1 MISSLNFQRA
11 YMIFFLLLG
20 VYSLA
25 GCSATSALTGLVG
38 QKPDIT
44 AQAGA
49 ENVKQ
54 TVGITAKQDA
64 SSEQKTEV
72 KDSVVGK
79 VDSSARKRE
88 NATSITAD
96 TITAEKIEVHNSD
109 SGYSLVLIGLS
120 ILALLGT
127 LLYFTTKRKKEP

>member
-1 MISSLNFQRA
+1 MKKLH
-11 YMIFFLLLG
+11 YLLVPLMALWL
-20 VYSLA
+20 S
-25 GCSATSALTGLVG
+25 GCSATSALTGLIG
-38 QKPDIT
+38 KKPDIT

-54 TVGITAKQDA
+54 TVGVTAKQDA
-64 SSEQKTEV
+64 SSEQRSEV

-109 SGYSLVLIGLS
+109 GGFG
-120 ILALLGT
+120 LALIVST
-127 LLYFTTKRKKEP
+127 LLAMLVYMLYLLRKQKKEP

>member
-1 MISSLNFQRA
+1 MKRRYLIVP
-11 YMIFFLLLG
+11 LLAMAL
-20 VYSLA
+20 S
-25 GCSATSALTGLVG
+25 GCSATSALTGLIG

-96 TITAEKIEVHNSD
+96 TITAERIEVHNSD
-109 SGYSLVLIGLS
+109 GGLGFALIG
-120 ILALLGT
+120 AT
-127 LLYFTTKRKKEP
+127 LLVMLASLLYLFRKQKKEP

>member
-1 MISSLNFQRA
+1 MKR
-11 YMIFFLLLG
+11 YYLLAPL
-20 VYSLA
+20 LA
-25 GCSATSALTGLVG
+25 LALSGCSATSALTGLIG

-72 KDSVVGK
+72 KDSTVGK

-109 SGYSLVLIGLS
+109 GGYGYAILG
-120 ILALLGT
+120 LALLAMLAS
-127 LLYFTTKRKKEP
+127 LLYLFRKQKKEP

>member
-20 VYSLA
+20 VYALA

-109 SGYSLVLIGLS
+109 SGYGLVLIGLS

>member
-1 MISSLNFQRA
+1 MKRRYLIVP
-11 YMIFFLLLG
+11 LLAMAL
-20 VYSLA
+20 S
-25 GCSATSALTGLVG
+25 GCSATSALTGLIG

-109 SGYSLVLIGLS
+109 SGYGYAILGVALLA
-120 ILALLGT
+120 ILAS
-127 LLYFTTKRKKEP
+127 LLYLFRKQKKEP

>member
-1 MISSLNFQRA
+1 MKRRYLIVP
-11 YMIFFLLLG
+11 LLAMAL
-20 VYSLA
+20 S
-25 GCSATSALTGLVG
+25 GCSATSALTGLIG

-109 SGYSLVLIGLS
+109 SGYGYAILGVALLA
-120 ILALLGT
+120 ILAY
-127 LLYFTTKRKKEP
+127 LLYLFRKQKKEP

>member
-1 MISSLNFQRA
+1 MMSSLNFQRA
-11 YMIFFLLLG
+11 YMIFFLVLG
-20 VYSLA
+20 IIALA
-25 GCSATSALTGLVG
+25 GCSATSALTGLIG

-54 TVGITAKQDA
+54 TVGVTAKQDA

-72 KDSVVGK
+72 KDSTVGK
-79 VDSSARKRE
+79 VDSSARKHE

-96 TITAEKIEVHNSD
+96 TITAERIEVHNSE
-109 SGYSLVLIGLS
+109 SGYGLALIGVA
-120 ILALLGT
+120 ILAILAT
-127 LLYFTTKRKKEP
+127 LLYFTARRKKEP

>member
-1 MISSLNFQRA
+1 MKR
-11 YMIFFLLLG
+11 YYLLAPL
-20 VYSLA
+20 LA
-25 GCSATSALTGLVG
+25 LALSGCSATSALTGLIG

-96 TITAEKIEVHNSD
+96 TITAERIEVHNSD
-109 SGYSLVLIGLS
+109 SGLGFALIG
-120 ILALLGT
+120 AT
-127 LLYFTTKRKKEP
+127 LLVMLASLLYLFRKQKKEP

>member
-1 MISSLNFQRA
+1 MKRRYLIVP
-11 YMIFFLLLG
+11 LLAMAL
-20 VYSLA
+20 S
-25 GCSATSALTGLVG
+25 GCSATSALTGLIG

-96 TITAEKIEVHNSD
+96 TITAERIEVHNSD
-109 SGYSLVLIGLS
+109 SGLGFALIG
-120 ILALLGT
+120 AT
-127 LLYFTTKRKKEP
+127 LLVMLASLLYLFRKQKKEP

>member
-1 MISSLNFQRA
+1 MKRRYLIVP
-11 YMIFFLLLG
+11 LLAMAL
-20 VYSLA
+20 S
-25 GCSATSALTGLVG
+25 GCSATSALTGLIG

-109 SGYSLVLIGLS
+109 SGLGF
-120 ILALLGT
+120 ALLGAT
-127 LLYFTTKRKKEP
+127 LLAILASLLYLFRKQKKEP

>member
-1 MISSLNFQRA
+1 MKRRYLIVP
-11 YMIFFLLLG
+11 LLAIAL
-20 VYSLA
+20 S
-25 GCSATSALTGLVG
+25 GCSATSALTGLIG

-54 TVGITAKQDA
+54 TVGVTANQDA
-64 SSEQKTEV
+64 SSEQRTEV

-109 SGYSLVLIGLS
+109 SGLGFALIG
-120 ILALLGT
+120 AT
-127 LLYFTTKRKKEP
+127 LLAILVSLLYLFRKQKKEP

>member
-1 MISSLNFQRA
+1 MKLHYIVA
-11 YMIFFLLLG
+11 PLLAIL
-20 VYSLA
+20 LT
-25 GCSATSALTGLVG
+25 GCSATSALTGIIG

-64 SSEQKTEV
+64 SSEQKSEV

-88 NATSITAD
+88 NATSITAE
-96 TITAEKIEVHNSD
+96 TITAEKIEVHNSE
-109 SGYSLVLIGLS
+109 SGYGYAIIGFAL
-120 ILALLGT
+120 LALLAL
-127 LLYFTTKRKKEP
+127 LLYVSSKQKKEP

>member
-1 MISSLNFQRA
+1 MKRRYLIVP
-11 YMIFFLLLG
+11 LLAMAL
-20 VYSLA
+20 S
-25 GCSATSALTGLVG
+25 GCSATSALTGLIG

-64 SSEQKTEV
+64 SSEQKTEF

-109 SGYSLVLIGLS
+109 SGLGF
-120 ILALLGT
+120 ALLGAT
-127 LLYFTTKRKKEP
+127 LLAILASLLYLFRKQKKEP

>member
-1 MISSLNFQRA
+1 MKRRYLIVP
-11 YMIFFLLLG
+11 LLAMAL
-20 VYSLA
+20 S
-25 GCSATSALTGLVG
+25 GCSATSALTGLIG

-109 SGYSLVLIGLS
+109 SGYGYAILGVSLLA
-120 ILALLGT
+120 ILAS
-127 LLYFTTKRKKEP
+127 LLYLFRKQKKEP

>member
-1 MISSLNFQRA
+1 MKRYYLLAPLLALAIS
-11 YMIFFLLLG
+11 
-20 VYSLA
+20 
-25 GCSATSALTGLVG
+25 GCSATSALTGLIG

-54 TVGITAKQDA
+54 TVGVTAKQDT
-64 SSEQKTEV
+64 STEQRTEV
-72 KDSVVGK
+72 KDSAVGK

-96 TITAEKIEVHNSD
+96 TITADKIEVHNSD
-109 SGYSLVLIGLS
+109 GGAGYVLVGVALLFILAS
-120 ILALLGT
+120 ILYL
-127 LLYFTTKRKKEP
+127 FRKQKKEP

>member
-1 MISSLNFQRA
+1 MKR
-11 YMIFFLLLG
+11 YYLLVPL
-20 VYSLA
+20 LA
-25 GCSATSALTGLVG
+25 LALSGCSATSALTGLIG

-64 SSEQKTEV
+64 SSEQRTEV
-72 KDSVVGK
+72 KDSHVGK

-88 NATSITAD
+88 NATSITAE
-96 TITAEKIEVHNSD
+96 TITAERIEVVNKSD
-109 SGYSLVLIGLS
+109 DGFGLALIG
-120 ILALLGT
+120 AT
-127 LLYFTTKRKKEP
+127 LLAILVSMLYLFRKQKKEP

>member
-1 MISSLNFQRA
+1 MKRYYLIA
-11 YMIFFLLLG
+11 PLLA
-20 VYSLA
+20 LA
-25 GCSATSALTGLVG
+25 LTGCSATSALTGLIG

-109 SGYSLVLIGLS
+109 SGIGFALIG
-120 ILALLGT
+120 AT
-127 LLYFTTKRKKEP
+127 LLAILVSLLYLFRKQKKEP

>member
-1 MISSLNFQRA
+1 MKRH
-11 YMIFFLLLG
+11 YLLVPL
-20 VYSLA
+20 LA
-25 GCSATSALTGLVG
+25 LALSGCSATSALTGLIG

-54 TVGITAKQDA
+54 TVGVTAKQDA
-64 SSEQKTEV
+64 SSEQRTEV

-96 TITAEKIEVHNSD
+96 TITADKIEVHNSD
-109 SGYSLVLIGLS
+109 SGLGFALIG
-120 ILALLGT
+120 AT
-127 LLYFTTKRKKEP
+127 LLAILVSLLYLFRKQKKEP